1 VNDTSIENAKTR
13 ISITE
18 SIANIHYILNEAKKL
33 YPIVV
38 ISTPPI
44 ANDEQDQRIANLS
57 QEFTLVCQELNIRYL
72 NIFSKLISS
81 NSWV

>member
-1 VNDTSIENAKTR
+1 MNDTSIEKGKTL

-18 SIANIHYILNEAKKL
+18 SIANIHCILNEAKKL

-38 ISTPPI
+38 VSTSPI
-44 ANDEQDQRIANLS
+44 GNDERDQRIANFS